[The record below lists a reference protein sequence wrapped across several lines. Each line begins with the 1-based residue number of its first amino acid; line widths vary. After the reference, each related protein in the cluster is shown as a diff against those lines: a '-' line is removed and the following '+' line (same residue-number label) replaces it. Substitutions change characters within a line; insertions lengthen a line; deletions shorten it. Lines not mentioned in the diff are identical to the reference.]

1 MKFHHVKAKAFPRLS
16 ASILIAA
23 TMSISTD
30 PAVASGATFRCPIDE
45 SPPASISHP
54 ELLREEVQLRLTDGS
69 EARAYAGM
77 MLPNA
82 ITTNPRNGHTYVAYY
97 AADRSVTLVDVDT
110 SSGGATTVAEAVLLD
125 AQGQPERFD
134 QHGPNNI
141 DDSHDNVQVAVDRD
155 GFVHVSGNVHNA
167 PLTYWRSTSPD
178 SVTTLRN
185 KDTPGHM
192 DGVWVVEDAAGREV
206 RRYLASGAEVGA
218 TSYPDLFTGP
228 SGDLFMSYRAGT
240 SDRGNEFLYRYD
252 ADQKSWWS
260 VTGESWQF
268 APYPDAHPFLQGIS
282 FGVGPYSERPVRGA
296 DGWWWK
302 TWVWRS
308 DGSDPDSNGR
318 VSAAKS
324 RDLVSWH
331 TVGGTPLPDG
341 VSFDDMRVVVDD
353 APSRGSGILNGQVR
367 IGFENG
373 GARPVISYVK
383 NDGTGGSRAT
393 KLFVARTTGLGRSW
407 VSEPVSNWQGVH
419 LPGRAPTVGFAAGAM
434 PDTTGTGDLVVRYR
448 CDGNAGDR
456 DLVVATRSFNG
467 TSTRVSDHYS
477 SSSLVPREAAR
488 RVTDSLSYPKM
499 TPRSVSSPTFSTG
512 DGEAHWLMAWDSG
525 PYIVDGTEPTVDF
538 PADGSPIRLLLVPGA
553 ATAR

>member
-1 MKFHHVKAKAFPRLS
+1 VRLFR
-16 ASILIAA
+16 ASVSIFVLAA
-23 TMSISTD
+23 LSISAA
-30 PAVASGATFRCPIDE
+30 PASAAAFHCPIDE
-45 SPPASISHP
+45 SPPTSIRHP
-54 ELLREEVQLRLTDGS
+54 ELLRDEVQLRLTNGT

-82 ITTNPRNGHTYVAYY
+82 IATNPRNGHTYVAYY
-97 AADRSVTLVDVDT
+97 ASDRSVTLVDVDT
-110 SSGGATTVAEAVLLD
+110 SADGAPATAEAVLLD
-125 AQGQPERFD
+125 AEGQPERFD
-134 QHGPNNI
+134 QYGPHNV
-141 DDSHDNVQVAVDRD
+141 DDSHNDLHVAVDRD
-155 GFVHVSGNVHNA
+155 GFVHVAGNVHNA
-167 PLTYWRSTSPD
+167 PLKYWRATSPD
-178 SVTTLRN
+178 SVTTMRN
-185 KDTPGHM
+185 KDTPGDM
-192 DGVWVVEDAAGREV
+192 DGVWVVEDAAGKEV

-252 ADQKSWWS
+252 ADKRTWWS

-268 APYPDAHPFLQGIS
+268 APYPDAHPFLEGVS

-331 TVGGTPLPDG
+331 TVDGTPLPHG

-353 APSRGSGILNGQVR
+353 APMRGSGILNGQVR
-367 IGFENG
+367 LGFENG
-373 GARPVISYVK
+373 WARPVISYAK
-383 NDGTGGSRAT
+383 NDGARGSRAT
-393 KLFVARTTGLGRSW
+393 KLFIARTTGLGRSW

-419 LPGRAPTVGFAAGAM
+419 TPGRAPTVGFAAGAM
-434 PDTTGTGDLVVRYR
+434 PDATGAGDLVVRYR
-448 CDGNAGDR
+448 CDGDAGDR
-456 DLVVATRSFNG
+456 DVVVATRSFTG

-477 SSSLVPREAAR
+477 TSSSVPLEAAR
-488 RVTDSLSYPKM
+488 RVTDSASYPRM
-499 TPRSVSSPTFSTG
+499 TPRTVSSATFSTG
-512 DGEAHWLMAWDSG
+512 SGEAHWLMAWDSG
-525 PYIVDGTEPTVDF
+525 PYIVDGSEPTTEF
-538 PADGSPIRLLLVPGA
+538 PAEGSPIRLLLVPGA
-553 ATAR
+553 AAAG

>member
-178 SVTTLRN
+178 SVTT
-185 KDTPGHM
+185 
-192 DGVWVVEDAAGREV
+192 
-206 RRYLASGAEVGA
+206 
-218 TSYPDLFTGP
+218 
-228 SGDLFMSYRAGT
+228 
-240 SDRGNEFLYRYD
+240 
-252 ADQKSWWS
+252 
-260 VTGESWQF
+260 
-268 APYPDAHPFLQGIS
+268 
-282 FGVGPYSERPVRGA
+282 
-296 DGWWWK
+296 
-302 TWVWRS
+302 
-308 DGSDPDSNGR
+308 
-318 VSAAKS
+318 
-324 RDLVSWH
+324 
-331 TVGGTPLPDG
+331 
-341 VSFDDMRVVVDD
+341 
-353 APSRGSGILNGQVR
+353 
-367 IGFENG
+367 
-373 GARPVISYVK
+373 
-383 NDGTGGSRAT
+383 
-393 KLFVARTTGLGRSW
+393 
-407 VSEPVSNWQGVH
+407 
-419 LPGRAPTVGFAAGAM
+419 
-434 PDTTGTGDLVVRYR
+434 
-448 CDGNAGDR
+448 
-456 DLVVATRSFNG
+456 
-467 TSTRVSDHYS
+467 STRVTERS
-477 SSSLVPREAAR
+477 AA
-488 RVTDSLSYPKM
+488 
-499 TPRSVSSPTFSTG
+499 
-512 DGEAHWLMAWDSG
+512 
-525 PYIVDGTEPTVDF
+525 
-538 PADGSPIRLLLVPGA
+538 
-553 ATAR
+553 